1 MKILCTIC
9 ARKGSKGLKNKN
21 LIKLKNKPLYMH
33 TFNFAKKV
41 NFIDH
46 IVVSTDSKQIKN
58 KVGNL
63 YSWFLRPKKLS
74 GDNVSKIEVIKDAV
88 LKSEKKHNCKYEYV
102 IDLDVSS
109 PLRNM
114 DDMINSYKKFI
125 QNKYENLFSV
135 TEASK
140 NPYFNMIEYKNKFV
154 KTVNY
159 KKKYNSRQKAPK
171 VYSMNASI
179 YLWKKS
185 VLFSKN
191 PLFNKKTGIYIMP
204 KERSFDI
211 DDIIDFK
218 IVKCL
223 SS

>member
-21 LIKLKNKPLYMH
+21 LIILKNKPLYMH
-33 TFNFAKKV
+33 TLDLAKKV

-46 IVVSTDSKQIKN
+46 IVITTDSKIIKN

-63 YSWFLRPKKLS
+63 YSWFLRSKKLS

-88 LKSEKKHNCKYEYV
+88 LKSEKKNNCKYEYIV
-102 IDLDVSS
+102 DLDVSS

-114 DDMINSYKKFI
+114 EDIIKSYKKFLK
-125 QNKYENLFSV
+125 NKYGNLFTV
-135 TEASK
+135 TKASK
-140 NPYFNMIEYKNKFV
+140 NPYFNMIEYKNKSV
-154 KTVNY
+154 QIVNY

-179 YLWKKS
+179 YIWKKS
-185 VLFSKN
+185 TLFSKN
-191 PLFNKKTGIYIMP
+191 PLFNKNTGIYIMP

-211 DDIIDFK
+211 DDITDFK

>member
-21 LIKLKNKPLYMH
+21 FIKLKNKPLFLH
-33 TFNFAKKV
+33 TLNFAKKV

-46 IVVSTDSKQIKN
+46 IVVSTDSKEIKK
-58 KVGNL
+58 KVGNM
-63 YSWFLRPKKLS
+63 YSWFLRSKKLS

-88 LKSEKKHNCKYEYV
+88 LKSEKKHNCKYTYI

-154 KTVNY
+154 KIVNY
-159 KKKYNSRQKAPK
+159 KKKYYSRQKAPK

-185 VLFSKN
+185 TLFSKN

-218 IVKCL
+218 IVRCL

>member
-1 MKILCTIC
+1 M
-9 ARKGSKGLKNKN
+9 
-21 LIKLKNKPLYMH
+21 
-33 TFNFAKKV
+33 
-41 NFIDH
+41 
-46 IVVSTDSKQIKN
+46 
-58 KVGNL
+58 
-63 YSWFLRPKKLS
+63 YSWFLRSKKLS

-88 LKSEKKHNCKYEYV
+88 LKSEKKHNCKYTYI

-140 NPYFNMIEYKNKFV
+140 NPYFNMIENKNKFV
-154 KTVNY
+154 KIVNY
-159 KKKYNSRQKAPK
+159 KKKYYSRQKAPK

-185 VLFSKN
+185 TLFSKN

-218 IVKCL
+218 IVRCL

>member
-21 LIKLKNKPLYMH
+21 MIILRKKPLFMH
-33 TFNFAKKV
+33 TLNLAKKV

-46 IVVSTDSKQIKN
+46 IVVTTDSKIIKN

-88 LKSEKKHNCKYEYV
+88 LKSEKKHNCEYEYIV
-102 IDLDVSS
+102 DLDVSS

-114 DDMINSYKKFI
+114 EDIIKSYKKFLK
-125 QNKYENLFSV
+125 NKYGNLFTV
-135 TEASK
+135 TKASK
-140 NPYFNMIEYKNKFV
+140 NPYFNMIEYKNKSV
-154 KTVNY
+154 QIVNY

-179 YLWKKS
+179 YIWKKS
-185 VLFSKN
+185 TLFSKY
-191 PLFNKKTGIYIMP
+191 PLFNKNTGIYIMP

-211 DDIIDFK
+211 DDITDFK

-223 SS
+223 LS